1 MNTEAVMCIAF
12 AIPVWDTPPLHAFYD
27 AEGQEAEEE
36 ADPGDAA
43 GRVRRRGGEGRRTAA
58 DRHDVPGSLQGT
70 EPARLPHPHRQA
82 VASPAADHQ
91 VGAVVRR
98 FQMNFLY
105 RSSGR
110 TPSSMG

>member
-70 EPARLPHPHRQA
+70 EPARLPHRTGKPWRHPQ
-82 VASPAADHQ
+82 Q
-91 VGAVVRR
+91 IIKLVRSFGGSR
-98 FQMNFLY
+98 
-105 RSSGR
+105 
-110 TPSSMG
+110 